1 MIVLE
6 IRRPNSVEVEV
17 FSSDKDTISIGRHSS
32 NDIRIDDDAA
42 SRYHAEIERIGQN
55 YAVRDL
61 DSRNGLY
68 VNDAPTLEYPLSEG
82 DRIQIGDT
90 LMVFHRQDPLK
101 LRDANQTA
109 VVCIFPPPGEKG
121 PTGPMAVQGA
131 MDMPAPAQMALAAIE
146 AYESGQPEPF
156 AIDIHKH
163 LSLAARLCES
173 IARSDNLSTLL
184 EGVMDILAVTLPFS
198 RGAMLLWDSERR
210 AYVPR
215 ISRIR
220 GEEPVGSPKQ
230 IPVSMTIVN
239 YCLERKQGICCLDA
253 MNDLR
258 FSAAQSVHD
267 LKLHSVLCVPIIGT
281 DQPLGVIHLDS
292 FPGKKG
298 IEEKDLPAVML
309 LANAVASAVQTFLTR
324 DDRRR
329 RERRSDQT
337 RVLAAAAHCLR
348 GFLIMTRGQ
357 ADLLKQAATT
367 GNASLMNEAVGDFLK
382 SQQRLDDML
391 EGLQDYA
398 RGRIRTFVPVSLN
411 ELLDNLLDELAPTF
425 EARGIAVNFTPDASV
440 PLGYFDPGILRQV
453 FLNLLTNAMEALE
466 GRDDKKIHIAT
477 EYIDECKISVLLQD
491 NGSGMNPDVLDHAMD
506 PFFTTRGEGRAGLGL
521 TYARY
526 FIAMHGGILDCQSEP
541 GYGTTLAL
549 TLPLR
554 ASPPP
559 VPATRETSLT
569 PWNFSEDV

>member
-1 MIVLE
+1 MIILE
-6 IRRPNSVEVEV
+6 IRRPNSAEVEV
-17 FSSDKDTISIGRHSS
+17 FSSEKDTVTIGRHSS

-55 YAVRDL
+55 YSVRDL

-90 LMVFHRQDPLK
+90 VMVFHRQDPLK
-101 LRDANQTA
+101 LRDQNQTA
-109 VVCIFPPPGEKG
+109 VVCIFPPPGQKE
-121 PTGPMAVQGA
+121 PTGPMALQGA

-156 AIDIHKH
+156 AIDIRKH
-163 LSLAARLCES
+163 LSLAARLCEN
-173 IARSDNLSTLL
+173 IARATDISTLL

-198 RGAMLLWDSERR
+198 RGAILLWDAERR
-210 AYVPR
+210 AYLPR

-220 GEEPVGSPKQ
+220 GEEPVGQPRQ
-230 IPVSMTIVN
+230 VPVSMTIVN

-253 MNDLR
+253 MSDQR
-258 FSAAQSVHD
+258 FSASQSVHD
-267 LKLHSVLCVPIIGT
+267 LKLHSVICVPIIGT
-281 DQPLGVIHLDS
+281 DQSLGVIHLDS
-292 FPGKKG
+292 DSGKAG
-298 IEEKDLPAVML
+298 VEEKDLPAVML
-309 LANAVASAVQTFLTR
+309 LANTLASAVQTLLAQEE
-324 DDRRR
+324 RRR

-357 ADLLKQAATT
+357 ADFLKKAAATGDAALLSET
-367 GNASLMNEAVGDFLK
+367 VEDFLK
-382 SQQRLDDML
+382 SQRRLDEML

-398 RGRIRTFVPVSLN
+398 RGRIRTFIPVCLN
-411 ELLDNLLDELAPTF
+411 ELIENLLDELAPGF
-425 EARGIAVNFTPDASV
+425 EDRAIAIDFTPDDAV
-440 PLGYFDPGILRQV
+440 PFGYFDPSILRQI
-453 FLNLLTNAMEALE
+453 FLNLLTNAIEALE
-466 GRDDKKIHIAT
+466 SRDEKKIQITT
-477 EYIDECKISVLLQD
+477 EYVDECKISILIQD
-491 NGSGMNPDVLDHAMD
+491 NGSGMGPDVLDHAMD
-506 PFFTTRGEGRAGLGL
+506 PFFSTRGEGRAGLGL

-541 GYGTTLAL
+541 GYGTTIAL

-554 ASPPP
+554 ATPPP
-559 VPATRETSLT
+559 VPPAKGASLS
-569 PWNFSEDV
+569 PWNFSEDT